1 MSKPLL
7 IAASLLMCT
16 SFSVLRANATE
27 KLPAAVQAGQ
37 HRLQLN
43 GSGVRTKTLIE
54 LYTAGLYLLKPS
66 NDAAAVINADE
77 PMALRI
83 KITSSFVSK
92 SSLIESLEEGFKKSM
107 GGDVR
112 EIRKEIDQFR
122 ELFKAD
128 ITKGDVIDMVYLPEH
143 GVVVNKNGKL
153 MGAVAGQKFKR
164 ALFSIWLSENPADS
178 TLKQALLKPQTTR

>member
-7 IAASLLMCT
+7 LAALLLCT
-16 SFSVLRANATE
+16 SLPALQAKATE
-27 KLPAAVQAGQ
+27 KLPASVQAGQ
-37 HRLQLN
+37 HRLILN
-43 GSGVRTKTLIE
+43 GSGVRTKTLLE

-66 NDAAAVINADE
+66 NDATAVIDANE

-107 GGDVR
+107 GGDTR

-122 ELFKAD
+122 ELFKAE

-143 GVVVNKNGKL
+143 GVIVNKNGKL
-153 MGAVAGQKFKR
+153 IGAVAGQKFKR

-178 TLKQALLKPQTTR
+178 SLKQALLKPQTTR